1 VPQAPSVR
9 LNIGCGMA
17 PTPGWLNYDN
27 SPAVRL
33 AAWPLASRVLSALGA
48 IDRGNLEFAAFCRR
62 HGIRHADAVT
72 RIPHT
77 DGSVDAIYSSHMIE
91 HLDRREAAG
100 FLGEC
105 RRVLKPGGIL
115 RIVVPDLR
123 VTVNDYVARG
133 NAEIF
138 LDQLQLELDKP
149 RGLRGHLR
157 NMLLGGRNHHWL
169 YDGPSIAR
177 LLERSGFD
185 DVSALPPGQSR
196 IADPGELNLHERA
209 GESAYVEG
217 VRPPAA

>member
-1 VPQAPSVR
+1 
-9 LNIGCGMA
+9 MA

-33 AAWPLASRVLSALGA
+33 AGWPLASRVLSALGV
-48 IDRGNLEFAAFCRR
+48 IDRGNLEFAAFCRQ
-62 HGIRHADAVT
+62 HGIRHANAVT
-72 RIPHT
+72 RIPHAG
-77 DGSVDAIYSSHMIE
+77 GSVDAIYSSHMIE

-133 NAEIF
+133 NADIF

-149 RGLRGHLR
+149 RGVRGHLR
-157 NMLLGGRNHHWL
+157 NLLLGGRNHHWL
-169 YDGPSIAR
+169 YDGPSIAQ
-177 LLERSGFD
+177 LLERNGFD
-185 DVSALPPGQSR
+185 DVCSLPPGQSR
-196 IADPGELNLHERA
+196 IAEPGELNLHERA

-217 VRPPAA
+217 VRPRAV